1 MPTGFKPLIDQ
12 DARWIGQDGRPTPEF
27 YDYARKLDLIVR
39 NVAFGSLT
47 SAADDTAAATAG
59 VQIGEFYRTASA
71 VKVRVT

>member
-27 YDYARKLDLIVR
+27 YDYARKLDLVIR

-47 SAADDTAAATAG
+47 NAANDAAAASAG
-59 VQIGEFYRTASA
+59 VAIGELYRNGS
-71 VKVRVT
+71 VVMIRVT